1 MRIQTGFEIIVW
13 VETSCHMTERV
24 SRVRNYYKL
33 SIRAF
38 AMAGGWTAEMTPAL
52 VSVWGQANVQ
62 SELDGVV
69 RNRTI
74 FERISR
80 ELKEMGIHRTWQ
92 QCRTKILK
100 NHAETLSEAATAQI
114 LLRGPSLHSTKY
126 TCTFLQCVVT
136 IACGVPRVAVT

>member
-1 MRIQTGFEIIVW
+1 
-13 VETSCHMTERV
+13 
-24 SRVRNYYKL
+24 
-33 SIRAF
+33 
-38 AMAGGWTAEMTPAL
+38 MASGWTAEMTRAL

-92 QCRTKILK
+92 QCRTKIK
-100 NHAETLSEAATAQI
+100 T
-114 LLRGPSLHSTKY
+114 LHSFQTQKHQTQKHYQKQQQHKY
-126 TCTFLQCVVT
+126 FSAVRHRVQRSIRLQSRAGYRAWQSHDTWRRGCEYVLIKV
-136 IACGVPRVAVT
+136 